1 MMQSRRKQR
10 GITLV
15 TIAIAMVAVIAVAG
29 LALDV
34 GHVVVNKSRLQAT
47 VDAAALSA
55 AKVLDTTGS
64 TAQATT
70 AANNVFALNAAQ
82 QPDLWA
88 VFGSVS
94 KTVEYSNTLL
104 PFSAGTNPPLYVRVT
119 ASGFSITST
128 LTKVVGINNFTI
140 GANAVAGP
148 SPTIG
153 TACNIAPMMVCGS
166 SGAPGFGYSTGQ
178 ITALKLSSGSSG
190 ASIGPGNYR
199 LLSLNG
205 TGANL
210 VRQNLAGSYSSCA
223 TVGTNAQTQPG
234 NQAGPVAQGLN
245 TRFNEYSGGN
255 LSSATYPPDVV
266 TYQPTGN
273 NRLSCQDTSCST
285 VVTGAGGNT
294 VITNASQYG
303 AYSYEGMY
311 QPRVLSGS
319 YDVSPAPAGNGV
331 VDRRVLAVPVGDC
344 SVVAQG
350 RSDIP
355 VLGLACVFLLQ
366 DVNQSGT
373 GGQVFGEFLSN
384 CQVDGN
390 PGPAPN
396 NGPGPYIIQLYHV
409 DGSPQS

>member
-1 MMQSRRKQR
+1 MQPRSRQR

-15 TIAIAMVAVIAVAG
+15 TIAIAMLAVIAVAG

-64 TAQATT
+64 TSQATA
-70 AANNVFALNAAQ
+70 AANSVFALNAAQ
-82 QPDLWA
+82 QPELWA
-88 VFGSVS
+88 EFGSVS

-104 PFSAGTNPPLYVRVT
+104 PFTAGTNPPLYVRVT
-119 ASGFSITST
+119 ASGFSIAAT
-128 LTKVVGINNFTI
+128 LTTAVGMNTFTI

-153 TACNIAPMMVCGS
+153 TACNVAPMMICGN
-166 SGAPGFGYSTGQ
+166 SGAAGFGYSTGE
-178 ITALKLSSGSSG
+178 ITALKLSSGSSSG
-190 ASIGPGNYR
+190 LGPGNYM
-199 LLSLNG
+199 LLSLGG
-205 TGANL
+205 TGANV

-223 TVGTNAQTQPG
+223 TVGNNALTQPG

-255 LSSATYPPDVV
+255 LSSTTYPPDVI

-273 NRLSCQDTSCST
+273 SRLSCQDSSCNT
-285 VVTGAGGNT
+285 IVTGPGGST

-303 AYSYEGMY
+303 SYSYEGLY
-311 QPRVLSGS
+311 QPRLLAGT
-319 YDVSPAPAGNGV
+319 YDVPPAPNGNGV

-344 SVVAQG
+344 SVASQG

-366 DVNQSGT
+366 DVNQSGN
-373 GGQVFGEFLSN
+373 GGQVFGEILSN
-384 CQVDGN
+384 CQVNGT

-396 NGPGPYIIQLYHV
+396 SGPGPYIIQLYHV